1 MVSGFFRR
9 KLFAMLGLFRILALT
24 FSVLP
29 FCTFVHAGKLARPS
43 VPSSVTSS
51 DQSVS
56 PQSDDPDGDSSDDS
70 EAQPKRAILL
80 VTISFTDTDHLTARA
95 NAFQSDPSASPA
107 ELKTVLQDAVGCSL
121 TDSPNLKV
129 TSAYY
134 LGSCTLPHS
143 AAIFLRQ
150 GRVFTAPLKRYCE
163 EHNLEILTVAFE
175 FADTE
180 FLEIV
185 PPAAAPV
192 PFSRFNFSKKQ
203 KEWFAEFYLRH
214 PVYRWDGGQSIPASI
229 DYRFGHDPSK
239 LQRGAAALFLILV
252 APVVLVFWLG
262 RKALCADVADKS
274 VVWFSYMRTLSWV
287 LNGSLLF
294 WWAALDFFQVQAV
307 LRFLAAGSSYVSI
320 LSHPAAAQLLGWVPP
335 SLIWLFCQRLSHP
348 VQEKLRGLSWT
359 KRELTLQA
367 LYSVLGGFVPFALFL
382 TGITLIS
389 SSSSPAA
396 IWFIAALVVRVFAA
410 RALLKLTGMRPHAL
424 TTGPLRD
431 RAFEM
436 AQRLGVKLQQVYL
449 IPSGKGQMA
458 NAFASSKQHISFT
471 DVLLQ
476 RMSAR
481 EIDFVMG
488 HELTH
493 LKHKHPSKL
502 AMIRLGGLFLGV
514 VLSSF
519 LAFVPAINSHL
530 VRYFIIFGCMTSLPY
545 FVSRRFEYSAD
556 AGAVAVTGDPRA
568 AISALFKLAE
578 LNMMPTQWS
587 HWSEKWLTHPSS
599 VRRAQAVAKRASIAA
614 EEIPAMARAGAAD
627 KNTYSPQFSAS
638 SANKLHSTSHKTA
651 SVQKLSWILLATL
664 SFVPSLFALAA
675 LRLAHD
681 HPSLRLALFVL
692 AIPATFA
699 AVLLLSN
706 YTPRLTR
713 GKVAARL
720 NQKFSEQGIQA
731 ASWGGAYV
739 GFAPAAAP
747 RSYEANSF
755 WDVGYLFF
763 RSDRICF
770 WGEEIQ
776 FALRREQITAVKLA
790 LGTPGFLGSK
800 RVYVAWRDNAQ
811 GTCGVFNIGCGQSD
825 SILSGAHQSKALAD
839 RLETWWKFSSP
850 SRPVPE
856 PLAALS
862 SPTVRNV
869 TCTVPGALWKSGK
882 LFNELLATA
891 WIAALGAMLCGLPFH
906 LMAYLTW
913 PSRFGVPIPN
923 PFHSPGAGWFVVLA
937 APLVRFLALIPTLR
951 YRDKP
956 ILVAQSPASITTEV
970 PPPPAPSSSSTPSR
984 QPAPVT

>member
-1 MVSGFFRR
+1 
-9 KLFAMLGLFRILALT
+9 MLRLLRILALT
-24 FSVLP
+24 FSALSLS
-29 FCTFVHAGKLARPS
+29 TFVHAYRLAAQSMAPS
-43 VPSSVTSS
+43 ATSS

-56 PQSDDPDGDSSDDS
+56 VQSGDPDDEPSDDS
-70 EAQPKRAILL
+70 EAKRKRTILFA
-80 VTISFTDTDHLTARA
+80 TISFTDTDHLTVRA
-95 NAFQSDPSASPA
+95 NAFQSAPSAPPSPA
-107 ELKTVLQDAVGCSL
+107 ELKTVLQEAVGCSL

-129 TSAYY
+129 ASTNY
-134 LGSCTLPHS
+134 LGSCTLPRS
-143 AAIFLRQ
+143 GAQFLRE
-150 GRVFTAPLKRYCE
+150 GRVSTAPLKRYCE
-163 EHNLEILTVAFE
+163 EHNLETLTVTFE

-185 PPAAAPV
+185 PPAAAPA
-192 PFSRFNFSKKQ
+192 PFNSLNFSKKQ
-203 KEWFAEFYLRH
+203 KKWFAEFYLRH
-214 PVYRWDGGQSIPASI
+214 PVYHWDRSQSVPASI
-229 DYRFGHDPSK
+229 DYRFGYDPSK

-262 RKALCADVADKS
+262 RKALSADVTDKS

-307 LRFLAAGSSYVSI
+307 LRFLFAGSSYVSI
-320 LSHPAAAQLLGWVPP
+320 LSHPAATQILGWVPP
-335 SLIWLFCQRLSHP
+335 SLVWLVCQRLSHP

-367 LYSVLGGFVPFALFL
+367 FYSVLAGFVPFVLFL

-389 SSSSPAA
+389 SSSSSSAL
-396 IWFIAALVVRVFAA
+396 WFIAALLVRVFAA
-410 RALLKLTGMRPHAL
+410 KALLKLTGMQPHAL

-449 IPSGKGQMA
+449 VPSGKGQMA

-502 AMIRLGGLFLGV
+502 AMIRLGGLFLGII
-514 VLSSF
+514 LSSF

-530 VRYFIIFGCMTSLPY
+530 VRYFLIFGCMTSLPY

-556 AGAVAVTGDPRA
+556 AGAVAITGDPRA

-599 VRRAQAVAKRASIAA
+599 VRRAQAIAKRASIAE
-614 EEIPAMARAGAAD
+614 EEIPTIARAGAAD
-627 KNTYSPQFSAS
+627 KNIYSPQLGAA
-638 SANKLHSTSHKTA
+638 SANKLHSTTHKTA
-651 SVQKLSWILLATL
+651 SVQKLSWILLAIL

-675 LRLAHD
+675 LRLSHD
-681 HPSLRLALFVL
+681 HPSLQLALFVL
-692 AIPATFA
+692 AIPTTFA

-713 GKVAARL
+713 GNVAAML
-720 NQKFSEQGIQA
+720 KQKFSEQGIQVE
-731 ASWGGAYV
+731 SWGGAYV

-755 WDVGYLFF
+755 WDVGYIFF

-776 FALRREQITAVKLA
+776 FALRREQITAIKLDV
-790 LGTPGFLGSK
+790 GTPGFLGAK
-800 RVYVAWRDNAQ
+800 RIYVAWRDNAQ
-811 GTCGVFNIGCGQSD
+811 GTCGVFNVGCGQTE
-825 SILSGAHQSKALAD
+825 SIISGARHTKALAD

-856 PLAALS
+856 PLATLS

-869 TCTVPGALWKSGK
+869 TCAVPGALWKSGK
-882 LFNELLATA
+882 LVNELLATA

-906 LMAYLTW
+906 LTAYLTS
-913 PSRFGVPIPN
+913 PNRFGVPVPN
-923 PFHSPGAGWFVVLA
+923 PYHSPGAGWFVVLA
-937 APLVRFLALIPTLR
+937 APLVRFLSLIPTLR

-956 ILVAQSPASITTEV
+956 VLIAQSPAGLSTEV
-970 PPPPAPSSSSTPSR
+970 PPPPTPSSSSSSAPSR
-984 QPAPVT
+984 QPSPVT